1 MIVYWYSLCILF
13 VLSNVD
19 AFFIAIPHKG
29 SIECRICMKA
39 KQVGKSFSHYSQP
52 KTPNQVLYVKT
63 IEDNDVDI
71 VIGSGP
77 AGTGKTM
84 LACNI
89 AIRDLKNGKYDK
101 IVITRPV
108 VPVEEDI
115 GYLPGNVNKK
125 MDPWLIPIFDVF
137 LDFYSQG
144 TINTMMHSGVIEMAP
159 LTYMRG
165 RTFKRSFIIAD
176 EMQNSSPNQMK
187 MLMTRIGE
195 SSKMVITG
203 DSEQSDKKTS
213 ESGLA
218 DFMDRY
224 EQYTFSNNT
233 YSGIKIVRMTSVD
246 ILRSK
251 VVSKVLD
258 IYMNNS
264 EVKKNEIRKQLP
276 LPTTKSAIENR
287 SKIRGN
293 GDAALIPIHHITKKY
308 IDDVPFWGN

>member
-1 MIVYWYSLCILF
+1 MYWCSICAWLLIF
-13 VLSNVD
+13 EVG
-19 AFFIAIPHKG
+19 AFFIEITNKALVD
-29 SIECRICMKA
+29 SRICMKV
-39 KQVGKSFSHYSQP
+39 KSGGKSLSHYSQP

-63 IEDNDVDI
+63 IEDNDVNI

-101 IVITRPV
+101 IIITRPV

-137 LDFYSQG
+137 LDFYSQRD
-144 TINTMMHSGVIEMAP
+144 INTMMHAGVIEMAP

-176 EMQNSSPNQMK
+176 EMQNSSPSQMK
-187 MLMTRIGE
+187 MLMTRIGD

-203 DSEQSDKKTS
+203 DIEQSDKKTTD
-213 ESGLA
+213 SGLY
-218 DFMDRY
+218 DFIDRY
-224 EQYTFSNNT
+224 ERYIFSNNT
-233 YSGIKIVRMTSVD
+233 YSGIKIVQMTSVD

-264 EVKKNEIRKQLP
+264 VVIKNDIRKHLP
-276 LPTTKSAIENR
+276 LPTTKSLIENR
-287 SKIRGN
+287 KKINDDGD
-293 GDAALIPIHHITKKY
+293 GDAALIPIHHITKNY
-308 IDDVPFWGN
+308 IGDVPF